1 MLISLTFLYI
11 MSDFSRFAALIVRY
25 RLQCAHFYL
34 LIPKDAFAIVAPQI
48 PLTHPSDPI
57 VTLFF
62 APKHRDL
69 FYSNFYIPYS
79 LFFRPT
85 A

>member
-1 MLISLTFLYI
+1 MLIFPAFLYT

-25 RLQCAHFYL
+25 RLQCAPFYL
-34 LIPKDAFAIVAPQI
+34 LIPKDAFGIVAPQI

>member
-1 MLISLTFLYI
+1 MLNSPAFLYT
-11 MSDFSRFAALIVRY
+11 MSDFSRFAALFVCY
-25 RLQCAHFYL
+25 RLQSAHFHL
-34 LIPKDAFAIVAPQI
+34 LISKDAFAIVAPQI

>member
-1 MLISLTFLYI
+1 
-11 MSDFSRFAALIVRY
+11 MSDFSRFAALFACY
-25 RLQCAHFYL
+25 RLQSAHFHL
-34 LIPKDAFAIVAPQI
+34 LISKDAFAIIAPQI
-48 PLTHPSDPI
+48 LLAHPSDPI
-57 VTLFF
+57 MAVFF